1 MIYAEALM
9 VTILV
14 FIGGF
19 CSYTDI
25 RDGIVPN
32 KVILFGFLLGCA
44 IHGIYLLC
52 GAAEYY
58 PSWLINMAIAD
69 IAAFG
74 MFFAKMWAAG
84 DAKLFMLLYFLTP
97 PRIFDSGTLTHSVV
111 PYIFIFVPALFWM
124 AVDSMVRLI
133 RKEAR
138 IHQKIS
144 IKEIITGSVSVIIE
158 TTAFYCVWTCLFP
171 NFVNQQAM
179 LVAALTFVYAYV
191 CGSVDVMKRW
201 YAVALH
207 AAVVIIMLIIGK
219 WSITFPEWQDYLLM
233 LFVVFSQRFCAMY
246 NYQLI
251 PTGMVKRGMILSME
265 TVMLF
270 RASRVKGLPNDLS
283 EELTARISEE
293 EANAVRRWGKSAFG
307 KPNIWIVRK
316 VPFAIM
322 IFIGFV
328 GWIGFRVLGR

>member
-74 MFFAKMWAAG
+74 MFFVKMWAAG

-158 TTAFYCVWTCLFP
+158 TTAFYCVWTCLF
-171 NFVNQQAM
+171 A
-179 LVAALTFVYAYV
+179 
-191 CGSVDVMKRW
+191 MKRW

-233 LFVVFSQRFCAMY
+233 LFVVFFQRFCAMY